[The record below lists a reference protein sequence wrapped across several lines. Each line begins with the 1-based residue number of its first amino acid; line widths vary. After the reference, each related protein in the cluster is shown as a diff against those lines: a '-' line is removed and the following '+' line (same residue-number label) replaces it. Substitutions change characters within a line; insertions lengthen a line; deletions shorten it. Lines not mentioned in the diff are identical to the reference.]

1 MLFPLYH
8 VKAHEPTESDFTTR
22 EMGSYKEHLNATST
36 FSTLLTHLKSE
47 GAENKLTSPVTLVL
61 SNLSNMLQLKALELL
76 FFWFCLLTVSGITPG
91 HMDTNGSGDVRVV
104 VKEGSDAI
112 LPCSLS
118 TKENA
123 EEKLFDW
130 KKDGRKEIFFYDGGL
145 HYNNG
150 RIGQDQQFK
159 GRVSHFQDELK
170 YGNASIIIRNTKVT
184 DRGDYTCDFPR
195 LQPRQIFN
203 IQLVVDL
210 TFRNRLNEITGAAAE
225 PSITI
230 VDVTEFGVLLQCEV
244 RGAFPKPT
252 VEWQDSAG
260 NKLPAEEPQVSER
273 EGHFYITLQTTVTKT
288 KTNQFHCVVQQD
300 DIGHMISNNITL
312 PEKLFEDTY
321 SKGVVA
327 GLFGGFSLGALT
339 VGAVLVLLV
348 ATKIITVLCNKGA
361 AKQKNRKKNKR
372 VEESNLQAPLG
383 SCVQENGFCRAH
395 SEEV

>member
-1 MLFPLYH
+1 
-8 VKAHEPTESDFTTR
+8 
-22 EMGSYKEHLNATST
+22 
-36 FSTLLTHLKSE
+36 
-47 GAENKLTSPVTLVL
+47 
-61 SNLSNMLQLKALELL
+61 MLQLKALELL

-118 TKENA
+118 TKENV
-123 EEKLFDW
+123 EFEVFDW
-130 KKDGRKEIFFYDGGL
+130 KKDGPKEVFFYDGGL

-150 RIGQDQQFK
+150 RPGQDQQFK
-159 GRVSHFQDELK
+159 GRVSHFQEELK

-184 DRGDYTCDFPR
+184 DRGDYTCDFPH

-203 IQLVVDL
+203 IQLLVDL

-230 VDVTEFGVLLQCEV
+230 VDVTEFGVLLHCDV

-252 VEWQDSAG
+252 VEWQDGAG
-260 NKLPAEEPQVSER
+260 NKLTAEETQVSER
-273 EGHFYITLQTTVTKT
+273 GGHFYITLQTTVTKT
-288 KTNQFHCVVQQD
+288 KTNHFHCVVQQD
-300 DIGHMISNNITL
+300 DIGHIISSNITL

-327 GLFGGFSLGALT
+327 GLFGGFSSGALT

-372 VEESNLQAPLG
+372 EEESNLQAPLG
-383 SCVQENGFCRAH
+383 SCAQENGFCRAH

>member
-1 MLFPLYH
+1 
-8 VKAHEPTESDFTTR
+8 
-22 EMGSYKEHLNATST
+22 
-36 FSTLLTHLKSE
+36 
-47 GAENKLTSPVTLVL
+47 
-61 SNLSNMLQLKALELL
+61 MLQLKALELL

-104 VKEGSDAI
+104 VEEGSDAI

-130 KKDGRKEIFFYDGGL
+130 KKDGPKEVFFYDGGL

-150 RIGQDQQFK
+150 RPGQDHQFK
-159 GRVSHFQDELK
+159 GRVSHFQEELK

-184 DRGDYTCDFPR
+184 DCGNYSCDFPH

-203 IQLVVDL
+203 IQLLVDL

-230 VDVTEFGVLLQCEV
+230 VNITEFGVLLQCDV

-252 VEWQDSAG
+252 VEWQDGAG
-260 NKLPAEEPQVSER
+260 NKLTAEETQVSER

-288 KTNQFHCVVQQD
+288 KTNRFYCVVQQD
-300 DIGHMISNNITL
+300 DIGHIISSNIAL
-312 PEKLFEDTY
+312 PEKLFEDTC
-321 SKGVVA
+321 SRGDVT
-327 GLFGGFSLGALT
+327 GWLGGIFLGA
-339 VGAVLVLLV
+339 VIVAAVQGFLV
-348 ATKIITVLCNKGA
+348 ATKIITVRCNKGA
-361 AKQKNRKKNKR
+361 ADEKQKNGKKNKR
-372 VEESNLQAPLG
+372 VEESNLQAPPG
-383 SCVQENGFCRAH
+383 SRAQENGFCRAH

>member
-203 IQLVVDL
+203 IQLVV
-210 TFRNRLNEITGAAAE
+210 GAAAE

-383 SCVQENGFCRAH
+383 SRPQENGFCRAH